1 MRDVSYETELI
12 NQNQWEEKIKILFE
26 FKSTHDLPYSFHAIK
41 WKKVLDIFRE
51 QKPQAIK
58 PQQVNRS
65 EIYTLR
71 V

>member
-1 MRDVSYETELI
+1 MI
-12 NQNQWEEKIKILFE
+12 
-26 FKSTHDLPYSFHAIK
+26 LPYSFHAIK

-71 V
+71 L